1 MLDRDLAERYG
12 VETKRLKEQ
21 VRRNI
26 ERFPD
31 GVNYALTLHDSNNT
45 RILGFDNADAF
56 KPEKMKYGARKITWD
71 HKHKMNKVRPY
82 EFESINS
89 MAQLLS
95 SENQKL
101 LKVINEKK
109 PTSLK
114 ELEIATGRKSSNL
127 SRTLKMMSR
136 YGIVDLVKLNQY
148 IKPVVKATD
157 FKVEFGIN
165 SSAL

>member
-1 MLDRDLAERYG
+1 MRKKVLKIGILSREDYK
-12 VETKRLKEQ
+12 KRTIAIARGK
-21 VRRNI
+21 
-26 ERFPD
+26 
-31 GVNYALTLHDSNNT
+31 Y
-45 RILGFDNADAF
+45 
-56 KPEKMKYGARKITWD
+56 KPKKDEPKIW
-71 HKHKMNKVRPY
+71 
-82 EFESINS
+82 FESINS
-89 MAQLLS
+89 MAQVLS

-136 YGIVDLVKLNQY
+136 YGIVDLVKHNKS

-165 SSAL
+165 SSVL

>member
-1 MLDRDLAERYG
+1 MRKKVLKIGILSRGDYK
-12 VETKRLKEQ
+12 KRTIAIARGE
-21 VRRNI
+21 
-26 ERFPD
+26 
-31 GVNYALTLHDSNNT
+31 Y
-45 RILGFDNADAF
+45 
-56 KPEKMKYGARKITWD
+56 KPKKDEPKIW
-71 HKHKMNKVRPY
+71 
-82 EFESINS
+82 FESINS
-89 MAQLLS
+89 MAQVLS
-95 SENQKL
+95 NENQKL

-127 SRTLKMMSR
+127 SRTLKTMSR
-136 YGIVDLVKLNQY
+136 YGIVDLVKLNKS

>member
-1 MLDRDLAERYG
+1 MRKKVLKIGIISREDYK
-12 VETKRLKEQ
+12 KRTIAIARGE
-21 VRRNI
+21 
-26 ERFPD
+26 
-31 GVNYALTLHDSNNT
+31 Y
-45 RILGFDNADAF
+45 
-56 KPEKMKYGARKITWD
+56 KPKKD
-71 HKHKMNKVRPY
+71 DPKVW
-82 EFESINS
+82 FESINS
-89 MAQLLS
+89 MAQVLS
-95 SENQKL
+95 NENQKL

-127 SRTLKMMSR
+127 SRTLKTMSR
-136 YGIVDLVKLNQY
+136 YGIVDLVKHKKS